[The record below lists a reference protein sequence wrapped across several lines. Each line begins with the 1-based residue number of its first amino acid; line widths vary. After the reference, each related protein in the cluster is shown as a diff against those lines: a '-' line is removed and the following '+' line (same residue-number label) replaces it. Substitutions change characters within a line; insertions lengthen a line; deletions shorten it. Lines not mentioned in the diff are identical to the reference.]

1 MKKRKKHG
9 EFKEFILLILLKEG
23 KLSLETLEEKISLFI
38 SYFSLSA
45 SHFVGEVFEKL
56 PVPFRK
62 KDLFQK
68 EIFDKRHK
76 DYKKIDSVKNQC
88 EELKNEGLVRK
99 NMDNEYELTE
109 KGKYKAEDFKKDLEK
124 GASIFESQIQS
135 PEAATRNTFIVNIFL
150 TIIKL
155 TAGFLSGSVGLIAD
169 GADACID
176 TASAATVWLGM
187 KFKKELLGVAVIIV
201 MMFVT
206 GIGVGVESVSKLV
219 QIFSGAIDPIT
230 HPLLVIF
237 VEIVA
242 MIFAAVLTFYQR
254 YVGKSHG
261 SFALISQSVDSK
273 NHIFVAGAV
282 ILGAILSVSGLHF
295 VDALIGVYISY
306 RILKDAFGLTKEAFA
321 TVKGEEVNL
330 DKYKYLFEEQWHL
343 SKIGTFRLWIL
354 YTIRE
359 NGLKN
364 REKIINNLRETFD
377 PEYMPIISEFKF
389 SLGKGFDFS
398 EKFNILIKPLLEKC
412 LIVESKGI
420 FTLTKEGEKHL
431 DKKFHLIRYH
441 ERK

>member
-23 KLSLETLEEKISLFI
+23 KLSLAALEEKISLFI

-45 SHFVGEVFEKL
+45 SHFVVEVFEKI
-56 PVPFRK
+56 PIPFRK

-68 EIFDKRHK
+68 EVFDKRYK
-76 DYKKIDSVKNQC
+76 DYKKIDSIENQC
-88 EELKNEGLVRK
+88 EELIKENYVRK
-99 NMDNEYELTE
+99 NEENEYELTE
-109 KGKYKAEDFKKDLEK
+109 KGKYRAEDFKGDLEK

-135 PEAATRNTFIVNIFL
+135 PEAASRNTFIVNVFL

-155 TAGFLSGSVGLIAD
+155 TTGFLSGSIGLLAD

-176 TASAATVWLGM
+176 TISAATVWLGM
-187 KFKKELLGVAVIIV
+187 RVKKELLGVTIIIV

-206 GIGVGVESVSKLV
+206 GTSVGAESISKLV
-219 QIFSGAIDPIT
+219 QIFSGAIKPIT

-254 YVGKSHG
+254 YVGKTHG

-282 ILGAILSVSGLHF
+282 ILGTILSVSGLHF
-295 VDALIGVYISY
+295 VDALIGAYISY

-321 TVKGEEVNL
+321 TVKGGKVNI

-343 SKIGTFRLWIL
+343 SKLETFRLWIL

-359 NGLKN
+359 NGLKTG
-364 REKIINNLRETFD
+364 EKIIKNLKETFD

-398 EKFNILIKPLLEKC
+398 KKFSSLIEPLLEKG
-412 LIVESKGI
+412 LIVENQGKFS
-420 FTLTKEGEKHL
+420 LTKEGERYL

-441 ERK
+441 EQK

>member
-1 MKKRKKHG
+1 MKKRKNHG
-9 EFKEFILLILLKEG
+9 EFKEFILLFLLKEG
-23 KLSLETLEEKISLFI
+23 KLSLETLEERISLFI

-45 SHFVGEVFEKL
+45 SHFVGEVFEKI
-56 PVPFRK
+56 PIPFRK

-68 EIFDKRHK
+68 EIFDNRRK
-76 DYKKIDSVKNQC
+76 DFKNIDSVKNQC
-88 EELKNEGLVRK
+88 EELTDEGLVRK
-99 NMDNEYELTE
+99 NKANEYELTE

-124 GASIFESQIQS
+124 GASIFEYQVQS

-155 TAGFLSGSVGLIAD
+155 TTGFLSGSVGLLAD

-176 TASAATVWLGM
+176 AVSAATVWLGM
-187 KFKKELLGVAVIIV
+187 KFKKELLGVAVIV
-201 MMFVT
+201 LMMFVT
-206 GIGVGVESVSKLV
+206 GIGVGAESISKLV
-219 QIFSGAIDPIT
+219 QIFSGAIEPIT

-254 YVGKSHG
+254 YVGKTHG

-282 ILGAILSVSGLHF
+282 ILGTILSVSGLHF
-295 VDALIGVYISY
+295 VDACIGAYISY

-343 SKIGTFRLWIL
+343 SKLESFRLWIL

-359 NGLKN
+359 NKIKTK
-364 REKIINNLRETFD
+364 EKIIKSLKKTFD
-377 PEYMPIISEFKF
+377 PEYMPVISEFKF
-389 SLGKGFDFS
+389 SLGKGFGFS
-398 EKFNILIKPLLEKC
+398 EKFNILIKPLLEKN
-412 LIVESKGI
+412 LIVENQGEFS
-420 FTLTKEGEKHL
+420 LTKEGERHL
-431 DKKFHLIRYH
+431 DRKFHLIRYH

>member
-1 MKKRKKHG
+1 MRKRKNHG

-23 KLSLETLEEKISLFI
+23 KLSLAKLEEKISLFI

-45 SHFVGEVFEKL
+45 SHFVVEVFEKI
-56 PVPFRK
+56 PIPFRK
-62 KDLFQK
+62 KDLLQK

-88 EELKNEGLVRK
+88 EELMSEGLIRK
-99 NMDNEYELTE
+99 NVDDEYELTDE
-109 KGKYKAEDFKKDLEK
+109 GKYKAKDFKKDLEK

-135 PEAATRNTFIVNIFL
+135 PQAATRNTFIVNVFL

-155 TAGFLSGSVGLIAD
+155 TAGFTSGSVGLIAD
-169 GADACID
+169 GADACVD

-187 KFKKELLGVAVIIV
+187 RFKKELLGVVVIIV

-219 QIFSGAIDPIT
+219 QIFSGAIGPIT
-230 HPLLVIF
+230 YPLLVIF

-242 MIFAAVLTFYQR
+242 MIFAAVLTLYQR

-282 ILGAILSVSGLHF
+282 ILGAILSVFGLHV
-295 VDALIGVYISY
+295 VDASIGAYISY

-321 TVKGEEVNL
+321 TVKGEEANF
-330 DKYKYLFEEQWHL
+330 DKYRYPFEEQWHL
-343 SKIGTFRLWIL
+343 SKLESFRLWVL

-359 NGLKN
+359 NKIKSG
-364 REKIINNLRETFD
+364 EKIIKSLKDTFE
-377 PEYMPIISEFKF
+377 PEYMPVISEFKF
-389 SLGKGFDFS
+389 SLGKGFDFRA
-398 EKFNILIKPLLEKC
+398 EFNILIKPLLEKN
-412 LIVESKGI
+412 LIVENRGEFS
-420 FTLTKEGEKHL
+420 LTKEGEKHL
-431 DKKFHLIRYH
+431 DRKFHLIRYH
-441 ERK
+441 ESK